1 MESCLKVVESVD
13 CGLFFRYNSCIR
25 WKCFF
30 RRKTVK
36 EVSQVAKKGRLVFR
50 TDRCKGCELC
60 VNACPMKIL
69 KLDDEA
75 VNIKGYHPIS
85 VTDPD
90 KCIAC
95 ASCAM
100 MCPDGI
106 INVYVEE

>member
-1 MESCLKVVESVD
+1 MESRLKVVESVD
-13 CGLFFRYNSCIR
+13 CGLFFRYNSYIW

-50 TDRCKGCELC
+50 TYRCKGCELC